1 MARLSGLEGNLPKMA
16 AVRFLCWM
24 HWMSAVIVPFFRDW
38 GRLSYTQIFALQA
51 WFMLANFLLEVPT
64 GAVAD
69 RFGRRVSV
77 GLGGLLLG
85 VATLLYAS
93 VPWLPV
99 FFLGETVFAL
109 GLTLISG
116 ADEALVYDS
125 LKALGREQKATRV
138 MSRLAAW
145 MLAGLTAGA
154 LLGAVAAARLGVR
167 APFLLQALPM
177 ALSGVMA
184 LTLREPP
191 RAREADDER
200 RGYLRL
206 ISGGLHHFRRAPEL
220 RALAVDLVACSTV
233 ASLVFWVYQPQLMR
247 ASVPLAAFGVV
258 HAGMALGQ
266 ILFLARVPLLE
277 RLSGG
282 RVRLLRLTAW
292 LPAVC
297 LLVLAATAQPALS
310 IGLILVATVAGA
322 GRTPLFSGALNAR
335 IPSERRAT
343 VLSAVSASRTLL
355 VGVLYPAI
363 GAILDRSLP
372 AALVFVGAAGIA
384 AAIFGA
390 APGELLEEKPA
401 APAALSA

>member
-1 MARLSGLEGNLPKMA
+1 MTRLGGLEGNLPKMA

-77 GLGGLLLG
+77 GLGGLGLG

-93 VPWLPV
+93 VPWLPMFV
-99 FFLGETVFAL
+99 LAETLFAL
-109 GLTLISG
+109 ALTLISG

-125 LKALGREQKATRV
+125 LLALGREAEATRI
-138 MSRLAAW
+138 MSRLEAW
-145 MLAGLTAGA
+145 KLGGIFAGA
-154 LLGAVAAARLGVR
+154 LLGALAAARLGVR
-167 APFLLQALPM
+167 APLLIQAVPM
-177 ALSGVMA
+177 ALSGLVA
-184 LTLREPP
+184 LTLVEPP
-191 RAREADDER
+191 RVRDSPDER

-206 ISGGLHHFRRAPEL
+206 ISGGLHHFRQAPEL
-220 RALAVDLVACSTV
+220 RALALDQVACSTV
-233 ASLVFWVYQPQLMR
+233 ASLVFWLYQPQLMR
-247 ASVPLAAFGVV
+247 GSVPLAAFGVV
-258 HAGMALGQ
+258 HAGMGLGQ

-297 LLVLAATAQPALS
+297 LLVLAATAQPVVS
-310 IGLILVATVAGA
+310 IGLILLATVAGA
-322 GRTPLFSGALNAR
+322 GRVPLFSGALNAR

-343 VLSAVSASRTLL
+343 VLSAVSAARTLL
-355 VGVLYPAI
+355 IGVLYPAI

-372 AALVFVGAAGIA
+372 GALVFVGLAGVVAAVFA
-384 AAIFGA
+384 AAPA
-390 APGELLEEKPA
+390 ELLEEKPEDRLIA
-401 APAALSA
+401 SG

>member
-1 MARLSGLEGNLPKMA
+1 M
-16 AVRFLCWM
+16 
-24 HWMSAVIVPFFRDW
+24 PFFRDW

-93 VPWLPV
+93 VPWLPM
-99 FFLGETVFAL
+99 FFLGETLFAV

-125 LKALGREQKATRV
+125 LKALGREEEATAV

-154 LLGAVAAARLGVR
+154 LLGALAAARFGVR
-167 APFLLQALPM
+167 APFLFQAVPM
-177 ALSGVMA
+177 ALSGLVA
-184 LTLREPP
+184 FTLKEPP
-191 RAREADDER
+191 RARESADER

-206 ISGGLHHFRRAPEL
+206 VSGGLHHFRRAPEL
-220 RALAVDLVACSTV
+220 RALALDQVACSTV
-233 ASLVFWVYQPQLMR
+233 ASLIFWLYQPQLMR
-247 ASVPLAAFGVV
+247 AAVPLAAFGVV
-258 HAGMALGQ
+258 HAAMALGQ
-266 ILFLARVPLLE
+266 MLFLARVALVE
-277 RLSGG
+277 RWSGG

-292 LPAVC
+292 LPPLC
-297 LLVLAATAQPALS
+297 LLVLAATGQPAVS
-310 IGLILVATVAGA
+310 IALILVATVAGA

-355 VGVLYPAI
+355 IGVLYPAI

-372 AALVFVGAAGIA
+372 GALVFVGAAGLA
-384 AAIFGA
+384 AAVFAA
-390 APGELLEEKPA
+390 APAVLLEEKPA